1 MDILSEDLPSQTMYY
16 LFAFSLKTC
25 NSVFECNKKEGA
37 TFNFQILVL
46 LICYDLHHG
55 LSV

>member
-1 MDILSEDLPSQTMYY
+1 MDAVSQAIY
-16 LFAFSLKTC
+16 LIYIAFSLEIYNRLIESLQT
-25 NSVFECNKKEGA
+25 VKKRA
-37 TFNFQILVL
+37 PLIILVL